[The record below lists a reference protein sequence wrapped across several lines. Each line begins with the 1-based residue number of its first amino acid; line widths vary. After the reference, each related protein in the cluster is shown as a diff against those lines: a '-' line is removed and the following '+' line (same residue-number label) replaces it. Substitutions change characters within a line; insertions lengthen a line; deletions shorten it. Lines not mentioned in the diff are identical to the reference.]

1 MGLLTQVMGAIQD
14 PNCQASIGQMGQIF
28 TAAKQLSQANN
39 TDSATMQQVASVVGG
54 YVRSALQEKRNQD
67 GDAAAQ
73 AVVRQG
79 SSDGMAALSALF
91 NQSQQQ
97 QLAQAVSEKTGI
109 DASQVIALLPMLL
122 PLVMQLLNQ
131 GDAKGAAAPQ
141 AADASAPNG
150 NNPILNA
157 FLDGDGDGDVDLGD
171 MIGMA
176 SKFM

>member
-14 PNCQASIGQMGQIF
+14 PNCQASMGQMGQIF

-39 TDSATMQQVASVVGG
+39 TDSATMQQVATVVGG

-67 GDAAAQ
+67 GTAAAQ

-79 SSDGMAALSALF
+79 STDGMAALSALF

-97 QLAQAVSEKTGI
+97 QLAQAVSQKTGI
-109 DASQVIALLPMLL
+109 DANQVIALLPMLI
-122 PLVMQLLNQ
+122 PLVMKLLNQ
-131 GDAKGAAAPQ
+131 GEPKGSAP
-141 AADASAPNG
+141 ASASPTG
-150 NNPILNA
+150 NNPILSA

>member
-14 PNCQASIGQMGQIF
+14 PNCQANMGQMGQIF

-54 YVRSALQEKRNQD
+54 YVRSALQEKRSQD
-67 GDAAAQ
+67 GAAAAQ

-79 SSDGMAALSALF
+79 STDGMAALSALF

-97 QLAQAVSEKTGI
+97 QLAQAVSQKTGI
-109 DASQVIALLPMLL
+109 DANQVIALLPMLI
-122 PLVMQLLNQ
+122 PLVMKLLNQ
-131 GDAKGAAAPQ
+131 GEQKGSAAAAAP
-141 AADASAPNG
+141 SSPSG
-150 NNPILNA
+150 NPILSA

>member
-14 PNCQASIGQMGQIF
+14 PNCQASMGQMGQIF

-39 TDSATMQQVASVVGG
+39 TDAATMQQAASVVGS
-54 YVRSALQEKRNQD
+54 YVRSALQEKRTQE
-67 GDAAAQ
+67 GTAAAQ

-79 SSDGMAALSALF
+79 STDGTAALSALF
-91 NQSQQQ
+91 NPSQQQ
-97 QLAQAVSEKTGI
+97 QLAQAVSTKTGI
-109 DASQVIALLPMLL
+109 DANQVLALLPMLI
-122 PLVMQLLNQ
+122 PLVMKLLKQ
-131 GDAKGAAAPQ
+131 GEPKGT
-141 AADASAPNG
+141 ASASNTSG
-150 NNPILNA
+150 NNPILSA

>member
-14 PNCQASIGQMGQIF
+14 PNCQASMGQMGQIF

-39 TDSATMQQVASVVGG
+39 TDSATMQQAASVVGS
-54 YVRSALQEKRNQD
+54 YVRSALQEKRTQE
-67 GDAAAQ
+67 GTAAAQ

-79 SSDGMAALSALF
+79 ATDGTAALSALF

-97 QLAQAVSEKTGI
+97 QLAQAVSTKTGI
-109 DASQVIALLPMLL
+109 DANQVLALLPMLI
-122 PLVMQLLNQ
+122 PLVMKLLKQ
-131 GDAKGAAAPQ
+131 GEPKGAVP
-141 AADASAPNG
+141 ASSNPG
-150 NNPILNA
+150 NNPILSA

>member
-14 PNCQASIGQMGQIF
+14 PNCQASMGQMGQIF
-28 TAAKQLSQANN
+28 QAAKQLSQSNN

-67 GDAAAQ
+67 GTAAAQ

-79 SSDGMAALSALF
+79 STDGMAALAALF
-91 NQSQQQ
+91 SQSQQQ
-97 QLAQAVSEKTGI
+97 QLAQAVSAKTGI
-109 DASQVIALLPMLL
+109 DANQVLALLPMLI

-131 GDAKGAAAPQ
+131 GEAKGSAGTATAASP
-141 AADASAPNG
+141 AAG
-150 NNPILNA
+150 NNPILAA

>member
-14 PNCQASIGQMGQIF
+14 PNCQASMGQMGQIF
-28 TAAKQLSQANN
+28 SAAKQLSQANN

-54 YVRSALQEKRNQD
+54 YVRSALQEKRNQE
-67 GDAAAQ
+67 GAAAAQ

-79 SSDGMAALSALF
+79 STDGMAALSALF

-97 QLAQAVSEKTGI
+97 QLAQAVSAKTGI
-109 DASQVIALLPMLL
+109 DANQVIALLPMLL

-131 GDAKGAAAPQ
+131 GEAKGAAAAPQ
-141 AADASAPNG
+141 ASAPTG
-150 NNPILNA
+150 NNSILNA